1 MLITRVIGE
10 AADEHQVHFLV
21 NAYLEAVRYCD
32 PLGLM
37 PGAVRELPFRG
48 IEDAAARVRTIG
60 FMLETQELANDQA
73 RVVAKEALGILTAA
87 RQRLEA
93 LRAES
98 GSLMAVSRSTPS
110 RSTALPVS

>member
-32 PLGLM
+32 PMGLM
-37 PGAVRELPFRG
+37 PAAIRELPFGG

-60 FMLETQELANDQA
+60 FMLETKELANDQA
-73 RVVAKEALGILTAA
+73 RVVAKEALGILIAA
-87 RQRLEA
+87 RRRLES
-93 LRAES
+93 LRADS
-98 GSLMAVSRSTPS
+98 VSRMPVPRSRPS
-110 RSTALPVS
+110 RSSSLPIS